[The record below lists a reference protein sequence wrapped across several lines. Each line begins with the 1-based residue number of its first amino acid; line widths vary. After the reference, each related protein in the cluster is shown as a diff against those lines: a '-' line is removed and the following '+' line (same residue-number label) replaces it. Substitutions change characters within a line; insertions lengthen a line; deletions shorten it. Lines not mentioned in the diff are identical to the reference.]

1 MARPGVRE
9 RDAWVFILP
18 FFLIF
23 SLFTLWPLLLNA
35 WLAFHDYFIHS
46 GNTAWNGFANF
57 VYLAED
63 DIYFY
68 PAIKNTL
75 ILLLVVPLIQG
86 GALMLALLASHPA
99 MGVFRVIFY
108 LPVIIAVSLA
118 GVVWQQVLK
127 ADGLLNGLIAFIFQV
142 PIFNLPDWLNEPR
155 FALLAVMLF
164 FFWKHIGY
172 YMVLYLAGL
181 QALPHAQLEAAK
193 IDGANRWQCLWHI
206 TLPALQPVI
215 LLSTLLSTIAAL
227 KTLQEVLVMTGG
239 QSDTQTVQM
248 YVYDAAFYGHSFG
261 VAAAAALI
269 LTLICLALAY
279 LQWRLFG
286 EKGLI
291 RRGG

>member
-18 FFLIF
+18 FLLIF

-46 GNTAWNGFANF
+46 GNTVWNGFANF

-75 ILLLVVPLIQG
+75 ILLLVVPLIQA

-127 ADGLLNGLIAFIFQV
+127 ADGLLNGLIAFVFQV

-155 FALLAVMLF
+155 FALFAVMLF
-164 FFWKHIGY
+164 FFLETYWL
-172 YMVLYLAGL
+172 LYGSLSGRLASL
-181 QALPHAQLEAAK
+181 AP
-193 IDGANRWQCLWHI
+193 R
-206 TLPALQPVI
+206 PAG
-215 LLSTLLSTIAAL
+215 SG
-227 KTLQEVLVMTGG
+227 KN
-239 QSDTQTVQM
+239 
-248 YVYDAAFYGHSFG
+248 
-261 VAAAAALI
+261 
-269 LTLICLALAY
+269 
-279 LQWRLFG
+279 
-286 EKGLI
+286 
-291 RRGG
+291 RRGKPLAMFMAYYFTCFAAGDFAQYPVKHHCGT